1 MTPAR
6 AAARA
11 RSKAAQTA
19 RFDAGGVLTGDPL
32 LDAVIERFVAGAG
45 SYRCDSPSDHVDY
58 WRCGGV
64 DGVPARTLPPISK
77 PPRHQ
82 GRGDRT
88 DTWTRNQIMEA
99 R

>member
-1 MTPAR
+1 MNVIDWETASAKAR
-6 AAARA
+6 
-11 RSKAAQTA
+11 QTA
-19 RFDAGGVLTGDPL
+19 RFNARGVWTGDPV
-32 LDAVIERFVAGAG
+32 LDAVIARFVSGEG
-45 SYRCDSPSDHVDY
+45 EFRCDTKTDVVDY